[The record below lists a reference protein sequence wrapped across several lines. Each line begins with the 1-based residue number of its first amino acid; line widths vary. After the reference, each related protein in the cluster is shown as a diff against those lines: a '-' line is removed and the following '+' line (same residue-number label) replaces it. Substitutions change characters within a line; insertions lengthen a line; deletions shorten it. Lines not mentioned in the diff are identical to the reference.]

1 MGLWRFSFFLS
12 FFRRSVPTYGGGG
25 GEHVHGDSNFSLSY
39 EPDCCTD
46 NDLYVHTC
54 ISSGAHTTTRIIT
67 MQLGTPQRC
76 ERPGT

>member
-1 MGLWRFSFFLS
+1 MAFLFLS
-12 FFRRSVPTYGGGG
+12 LFLSAFRTYIWGGG

-67 MQLGTPQRC
+67 MQLDTPQRC